1 MLGIESVNFDADERD
16 VKGANTEDAGL
27 KILANVAKASRRQI
41 KVVERVAPGNVGEF
55 DAICCTDSGIY
66 FIEMKRLGGK
76 FGEFSMLDRQI
87 RLSAGR
93 QEKVIPNPALKF
105 KHKVDRLIA
114 EEFNT
119 SENWKVVKRL
129 FSGHV
134 PVHSILCFGPSTSF
148 EEGIPVSEKNI
159 TICTTRT
166 LGKTLKDI
174 HSEREQVFGVG
185 SQMAALVEFWPR
197 WGILTMTGKRG
208 FFRCSI
214 SKIGQGRSDATVWGL
229 TALESDGARLKYT
242 YGKDRKRTTA
252 FDELVLLRAYHDGS
266 ERAIG
271 IEPGTRFRWRIM
283 GR

>member
-1 MLGIESVNFDADERD
+1 MLGIESVNFEADERD

-27 KILANVAKASRRQI
+27 KILANVAKGSRRQI
-41 KVVERVAPGNVGEF
+41 KVVERVSPGSVGEF
-55 DAICCTDSGIY
+55 DAICCADSGIY

-93 QEKVIPNPALKF
+93 QEKVIPNPVLKF
-105 KHKVDRLIA
+105 RYKVDRLRT
-114 EEFNT
+114 EEFDT
-119 SENWKVVKRL
+119 SENWKSVKRL

-148 EEGIPVSEKNI
+148 EAIPEPEKNI

-166 LGKTLKDI
+166 LGNTLKGI
-174 HSEREQVFGVG
+174 HAEREQVFGVG

-214 SKIGQGRSDATVWGL
+214 SKIGQGRSDVTVWGL
-229 TALESDGARLKYT
+229 TAIESDGARLKYT
-242 YGKDRKRTTA
+242 YGKDRKRTAA
-252 FDELVLLRAYHDGS
+252 FDDIVLLRAYHDGC
-266 ERAIG
+266 ERAIC